1 MFAHVKPLP
10 VQGLANQTA
19 EKVKPSALDLMLLF
33 KESCRLKRE
42 AVVGAKSLRDILW
55 GCVAEYKKVVGAH
68 RASRLQGAIL
78 NLNLL

>member
-33 KESCRLKRE
+33 KEGCRLKRE
-42 AVVGAKSLRDILW
+42 AAVGTKFAGHPL
-55 GCVAEYKKVVGAH
+55 GVC
-68 RASRLQGAIL
+68 SRIQQGGWDPSGI
-78 NLNLL
+78 